1 MSLRSGVK
9 LVATPLALFAL
20 CILGHGA
27 PLEASGRSER
37 YKALKVTPPPQP
49 GTWKILERN
58 GASMN
63 VGPHLSSLGLGE
75 TGTGVIRSPAFTV
88 STETMT
94 LTLCGQDG
102 QRGERKK
109 NFVAIV
115 DAETGETLRK
125 TYAPCSDLWQPRS
138 WDVAPLR
145 GRRVC
150 FEAHDHDTAG
160 AFAWMGIGR
169 IDAGP
174 KFQVDFR
181 EGLPDGWT
189 ATQLD
194 HDARYV
200 EVTGGVPFRS
210 LASHESLIPAHGVV
224 EIPCGFQ
231 AERLFFLGCT
241 VSRARPL
248 EVCGT
253 VEIVY
258 RGGPPESHPLMMG
271 YTLDGQFKLLSE
283 SKALHLHASADSF
296 QYYFV
301 VRPRPRVIDRIRLR
315 RQPNSTSIPRIT
327 AITCE
332 SAAASE
338 NLLSLPDSVPASEEV
353 AWIESHTIS
362 TTSPDL
368 DEIAGEVR
376 RAHKLVLDEGPR
388 VLRFERLKIS
398 GNTFEAASVFDV
410 DGDVQKDIVSGG
422 YWYRGPDFLRA
433 HKLASIDRV
442 GEYWDDFSDFPMDVN
457 GDGFPDIITG
467 AVFGGPLRWLE
478 NPQGRDA
485 LWVVHPIEQ
494 IGGIETIRFWDVDG
508 DGVVEVCPNAG
519 GNVIFFRLVL
529 DENGRGVG
537 RFTRHVVKTGD
548 CGHGL
553 GFGDI
558 NGDGRGDF
566 VIPDGWLEAPADP
579 LIGKWV
585 WHGEFQLGVASVPI
599 LVHDVD
605 GDGKADLIVGQ
616 GHDYGLDWYQQG
628 DALDGKRSWTR
639 HRVDR
644 GSSQLHAISLDDIDN
659 DGDLELIC
667 GKRYRAHCGKDPG
680 ATDPLFVRYF
690 DIDGGTFTCHTIDYG
705 PAESTSGVGI
715 YFWVEDVDADGWKDI
730 VAPGKEGL
738 YLFKNL
744 GRD

>member
-1 MSLRSGVK
+1 MKRI
-9 LVATPLALFAL
+9 AITLALFAL
-20 CILGHGA
+20 TILGQDTS
-27 PLEASGRSER
+27 LEASGRSER
-37 YKALKVTPPPQP
+37 YKALKVTPPPHP

-75 TGTGVIRSPAFTV
+75 SGTGVIRSPAFTV
-88 STETMT
+88 STETIT

-102 QRGERKK
+102 PRGERKR

-125 TYAPCSDLWQPRS
+125 TYAPRSDSWQPRS
-138 WDVAPLR
+138 WDVAALR

-150 FEAHDHDTAG
+150 FEAHDHDAAG
-160 AFAWMGIGR
+160 AFAWTGIAR
-169 IDAGP
+169 IDAGSR
-174 KFQVDFR
+174 FRVDFR
-181 EGLPDGWT
+181 KGLPEGWT
-189 ATQLD
+189 STNPD

-200 EVTGGVPFRS
+200 EVTGGVPFRA
-210 LASHESLIPAHGVV
+210 LVSHDSLIPALGSA
-224 EIPCGFQ
+224 EIPCGFR
-231 AERLFFLGCT
+231 AERLFFLGGT
-241 VSRARPL
+241 VFRARPL

-253 VEIVY
+253 VHIAY
-258 RGGPPESHPLMMG
+258 REGPPESHPLMMG
-271 YTLDGQFKLLSE
+271 YTLDGEFKLLSE
-283 SKALHLHASADSF
+283 SKALHLRTSGDSF
-296 QYYFV
+296 QHYFV
-301 VRPRPRVIDRIRLR
+301 IRPRAGVIDRIRLER
-315 RQPNSTSIPRIT
+315 HPSSKSSPRIT

-332 SAAASE
+332 TTATAES
-338 NLLSLPDSVPASEEV
+338 LLDLSDSVPSPQEV

-362 TTSPDL
+362 ASSPKL
-368 DEIAGEVR
+368 GEIIEEVR
-376 RAHKLVLDEGPR
+376 RAHKLVLEEGPQ
-388 VLRFERLKIS
+388 VLRFERSKVS
-398 GNTFEAASVFDV
+398 DHTFEAASVFDV
-410 DGDVQKDIVSGG
+410 DGDGQKDIVSGA
-422 YWYRGPDFLRA
+422 YWFRGPDFLRS
-433 HKLASIDRV
+433 HKLTEIEKI

-457 GDGFPDIITG
+457 GDGYPDIVTG

-478 NPQGRDA
+478 NPQRRDA

-494 IGGIETIRFWDVDG
+494 VGGIETIRFWDVDG

-519 GNVIFFRLVL
+519 GNVIFFRLML
-529 DENGRGVG
+529 DENRRGLG
-537 RFTRHVVKTGD
+537 RFTRHVVKTGG

-566 VIPDGWLEAPADP
+566 VVPDGWIEAPADP
-579 LIGKWV
+579 LTGEWV
-585 WHGEFQLGVASVPI
+585 WHDEFRLGVASVPI

-628 DALDGKRSWTR
+628 ATPDGARTWTR
-639 HRVDR
+639 HRIDR
-644 GSSQLHAISLDDIDN
+644 GSSQLHAVSLSDIDN
-659 DGDLELIC
+659 DGDLELIT
-667 GKRYRAHCGKDPG
+667 GKRYRAHCGNDPG
-680 ATDPLFVRYF
+680 AADPLFVRYF

-705 PAESTSGVGI
+705 AAESASGVGI
-715 YFWVEDVDADGWKDI
+715 YFWVEDVDGNGWKDI